1 MKNIKVHLL
10 LMLIL
15 FIIFITHDKFGSL
28 SILFGYFV
36 GVISGVVNNPFTKKE
51 ENNK

>member
-36 GVISGVVNNPFTKKE
+36 GVISGVVNNPFNNK

>member
-1 MKNIKVHLL
+1 MKNIIANLL

-28 SILFGYFV
+28 SILLGYFV
-36 GVISGVVNNPFTKKE
+36 GLTSGVVNNPFTKKE
-51 ENNK
+51 E